1 MAKKEVE
8 SMIEIICKEEQAKEE
23 KEIVLPKN
31 VKQIGEVRGQQK
43 IYVEDY
49 VYTFLKKLSR
59 RDEEEHAGAIL
70 LGEFHWTE
78 GKNIWFVRSAVEII
92 VNQIDWE
99 QVYEEN
105 RKYFQGQEIIG
116 WFANVPGNGM
126 RINEKLL
133 KTHLNYF
140 AGNEKLLFVIDSME
154 NEESFYL
161 YENNQLQRHPGFYIY
176 YEKNEP
182 MQNYLI
188 DKNHN
193 KSIEETEKV
202 PDRAVTDFR
211 RNILEKRE
219 KATGEERKTGS
230 RKWILGACAAAAV
243 LAVSATYLKNY
254 QNMKNSLSNRE
265 TAEGIEEYITVMD
278 SQVEGEKEITA
289 TPTVTP
295 AITETPQ
302 PTPETESLQTTPQ
315 PSPESEEE
323 TSVTVQY
330 EKYLIQRGDTLTS
343 ICKKRYGTIEKIE
356 EICELNGINP
366 EDLIFAG
373 DTLLLPN

>member
-1 MAKKEVE
+1 
-8 SMIEIICKEEQAKEE
+8 MIEIICKEEQAKEE